1 MYTFIASAILLVVGY
16 VAYGAIV
23 ERIFGIDASRPTPA
37 QTRYDGVDYV
47 PLPWWKIFCI
57 QLLNIAGLGPIF
69 GAIMG
74 AVYGPAAFLWIVFGC
89 IFGGAVHDYCA
100 GMLSLRRGGESLPE
114 TIGQYMGKPF
124 KQGIRVFTVLLMLQ
138 VGAVFIAGPAG
149 LLAGFTPDFM
159 TTTFWVAMIFAYYLL
174 ATLLPIDKLIG
185 RVYPIFGAALILM
198 AVGVLLSLIYFHP
211 AIPEI
216 TQGAGNMRPD
226 AEQYPIFPLM
236 FISIACG
243 AISGFHATQ
252 SPLMARCMKSEKLGR
267 RIFFGAMIAEGLIA
281 LTWAA
286 AAASFFGSVGGLQNF
301 LAEHDSNAAAVVDVI
316 VNTWMGRVGALV
328 ALVGVVVAPITS
340 GDTALRS
347 ARLIVADIAGVGQRS
362 VRSRLYITLPIFCA
376 VALLLQVNFDIIWR
390 YFAWSNQT
398 LAACTLWAITV
409 YFVQQKRFYWI
420 TLIPAVF
427 MTLVCST
434 YLLIAPEGFALP
446 SAIACTGGAVFTVA
460 MLLIFIFRA
469 KKLPSFPHFF
479 GEKKI

>member
-1 MYTFIASAILLVVGY
+1 MYSFIICAILLVAGY
-16 VAYGAIV
+16 FVYGAV
-23 ERIFGIDASRPTPA
+23 VARIFGADANRPTPV

-47 PLPWWKIFCI
+47 PLPWWKIFFI

-74 AVYGPAAFLWIVFGC
+74 AVYGTSAFLWIVFGC

-100 GMLSLRRGGESLPE
+100 GMLSIRHGGESLPE
-114 TIGQYMGKPF
+114 TVGRYMGKPF
-124 KQGIRVFTVLLMLQ
+124 KQGIRVFSVLLMLQ
-138 VGAVFIAGPAG
+138 VGAVFIAGPAD

-159 TTTFWVAMIFAYYLL
+159 TSAFWVGVIFIYYLL

-185 RVYPIFGAALILM
+185 RIYPVFGAALLFM
-198 AVGVLLSLIYFHP
+198 AAGVFISLLYYHP
-211 AIPEI
+211 PVPEL
-216 TQGAGNMRPD
+216 TQGVGNMRPD
-226 AEQYPIFPLM
+226 AGQYPIFPLL

-252 SPLMARCMKSEKLGR
+252 SPLMARCIKNEKLGR
-267 RIFFGAMIAEGLIA
+267 RIFFGAMIAEGLMA

-286 AAASFFGSVGGLQNF
+286 AAASFFGSAGGLQQF
-301 LAEHDSNAAAVVDVI
+301 LAAHGNNAAPVVDAI
-316 VNTWMGRVGALV
+316 VNTWMGRVGGLLAIL
-328 ALVGVVVAPITS
+328 GVVIAPITS

-347 ARLIVADIAGVGQRS
+347 ARLIIADITGVGQRS
-362 VRSRLYITLPIFCA
+362 IKNRLYITLPIFL
-376 VALLLQVNFDIIWR
+376 VVFLLLQINFDVIWR

-409 YFVQQKRFYWI
+409 YFVRQKRFYGI

-434 YLLIAPEGFALP
+434 YLLIAPEGFALQHT
-446 SAIACTGGAVFTVA
+446 AAYIGGAIFTVA
-460 MLLIFIFRA
+460 MLLIFILWMRRRTTF
-469 KKLPSFPHFF
+469 
-479 GEKKI
+479 

>member
-1 MYTFIASAILLVVGY
+1 MYSLITCAALLVVGY
-16 VAYGAIV
+16 LVYGVVV
-23 ERIFGIDASRPTPA
+23 ERIFGIDAKRPTPV

-47 PLPWWKIFCI
+47 PLPWWKIFFI

-100 GMLSLRRGGESLPE
+100 GMLSLRHGGESLPE
-114 TIGQYMGKPF
+114 TIGRYMGKPF

-149 LLAGFTPDFM
+149 LLAGFTSDFM
-159 TTTFWVAMIFAYYLL
+159 NVTFWIVVIFVYYLL

-185 RVYPIFGAALILM
+185 RIYPVFGIALIFM
-198 AVGVLLSLIYFHP
+198 AVGVLISLFYYHP
-211 AIPEI
+211 LIPEI
-216 TQGAGNMRPD
+216 TQGVGNMRPD

-267 RIFFGAMIAEGLIA
+267 RIFFGAMIAEGLMA
-281 LTWAA
+281 LIWAA
-286 AAASFFGSVGGLQNF
+286 AAASFFGSVGGLQHF
-301 LAEHDSNAAAVVDVI
+301 LAEHDNNAAAVVDLI
-316 VNTWMGRVGALV
+316 VNTWMGRVGALI
-328 ALVGVVVAPITS
+328 ALIGVVIAPITS

-347 ARLIVADIAGVGQRS
+347 ARLIVADIAGAGQRS
-362 VRSRLYITLPIFCA
+362 IRSRLYITLPIFC
-376 VALLLQVNFDIIWR
+376 VVFLLLQVNFDVIWR

-398 LAACTLWAITV
+398 LAACTLWAVTV

-420 TLIPAVF
+420 TLIPAIF

-446 SAIACTGGAVFTVA
+446 HAVACTGGAIFTVA
-460 MLLIFIFRA
+460 MLLIFIFGV
-469 KKLPSFPHFF
+469 KKMSLLR
-479 GEKKI
+479 